1 MTIDAPDAVPATGNL
16 ADRESSSSRVQAGV
30 EADRNRPA
38 KARRKF
44 PWRGL
49 WRVGR
54 WILLVSLVALNV
66 WWFWLESRPEVG
78 LDTIAMWVEQHR
90 DREAEEAL
98 RQRLAR
104 SPNDGAARILLAR
117 LLGQR
122 KDMLA
127 CAQELHRIPFWWP
140 DRGKWWLMEAGAFE
154 EIGRMADAEAAWKS
168 LVEDDPL
175 HPVEPRLATVAT
187 RDLLELYAV
196 EGRWEDA
203 VQLIWKTYNRT
214 DDPAERERLL
224 NMRLRTELERIA
236 PVVAAAKMEG
246 YLAADPGDWE
256 ARLGLAKVLSALNR
270 AEEARSHLEV
280 CLRERPNDAVGWA
293 AYLDLLN
300 SSGDLDGLRKAAARL
315 PESAAENT
323 AALKHRARLMELD
336 RRWSDAA
343 ALYRRILRV
352 SPFDNQA
359 YFHLAQAEERLDQHG
374 PAQEHRRRWQTL
386 RDARTELGRAY
397 QAVLDL
403 RASAPNTPKHHA
415 AIRDLA
421 RICETLG
428 WKRDAEGWAQLAP
441 GA

>member
-1 MTIDAPDAVPATGNL
+1 MRTHPAEPG
-16 ADRESSSSRVQAGV
+16 RGI
-30 EADRNRPA
+30 
-38 KARRKF
+38 

-49 WRVGR
+49 WRWGR
-54 WILLVSLVALNV
+54 WILLMSLVGLNA
-66 WWFWLESRPEVG
+66 WWIWLESRPQLG
-78 LDTIAMWVEQHR
+78 LDSIATWTAQHR
-90 DREAEEAL
+90 DREAEQAL

-104 SPNDGAARILLAR
+104 SPHDGAARIQLAR
-117 LLGQR
+117 LLAQR
-122 KDMLA
+122 HDMLA
-127 CAQELHRIPFWWP
+127 CARELHQVPFWWP
-140 DRGKWWLMEAGAFE
+140 DRGKWSLMEAGAFE

-175 HPVEPRLATVAT
+175 HPVEPRLAAAAA

-196 EGRWEDA
+196 EGRWDDA
-203 VQLIWKTYNRT
+203 VQLMWRRYSHA

-224 NMRLRTELERIA
+224 NLRLRTELERIA

-256 ARLGLAKVLSALNR
+256 ARLGLAKARLALNHP
-270 AEEARSHLEV
+270 EEARRHLEV
-280 CLRERPNDAVGWA
+280 CLQERPRDARGWA
-293 AYLDLLN
+293 AYLELLN
-300 SSGDLDGLRKAAARL
+300 TSGDLDGLRKAVARL
-315 PESAAENT
+315 PESVAEDP
-323 AALKHRARLMELD
+323 AVLKLRARLLELD
-336 RRWSDAA
+336 RRWADAA
-343 ALYRRILRV
+343 VLYRRILRANP
-352 SPFDNQA
+352 SDDQA

-386 RDARTELGRAY
+386 RNARTELGRAY
-397 QAVLDL
+397 QTVLDL
-403 RASAPNTPKHHA
+403 RAADPKSSRYHA